1 MKASEIKE
9 LTNEELTEVIE
20 TQSLQYT
27 KMRLGHAI
35 TPLESPASLGHARK
49 LIARLKTELRSREL
63 AQ

>member
-1 MKASEIKE
+1 MKASEIRE
-9 LTNEELTEVIE
+9 LTNEELAERIE
-20 TQSLQYT
+20 EHALQYT

-35 TPLESPASLGHARK
+35 TPLESPASLNHARR